1 MRTRKPRV
9 LLVDD
14 NASFREALRDHL
26 LEGGLVEV
34 IAMGANGAE
43 ALRLV
48 EELRPD
54 VVSMDL
60 EMPVMNGLEATRA
73 IHERHLHTRV
83 VIVSGSSYIGDAE
96 AVAQL
101 PAAAV
106 VTKQRAFA
114 ELGDT
119 ILRVASAS

>member
-1 MRTRKPRV
+1 
-9 LLVDD
+9 
-14 NASFREALRDHL
+14 
-26 LEGGLVEV
+26 
-34 IAMGANGAE
+34 MGANGAE

-73 IHERHLHTRV
+73 IHERHPHTRV